1 MSEMLSPHF
10 SLAELTAS
18 DTAARLGID
27 NTPPADVLDNLK
39 HTATG
44 LEAVRALL
52 GAPLHVSSGY
62 RSPALNAA
70 VKGQPG
76 SQHCKGEAV
85 DLTARQ
91 FGTCEQIMAR
101 LVASGLTFDQVILE
115 FPKSASGGWVHIS
128 FGSRMRRQALVIDKG
143 GVRPWR

>member
-18 DTAARLGID
+18 DTAARQGID
-27 NTPPADVLDNLK
+27 NMPPPDVLETLK
-39 HTATG
+39 HTAVG

-62 RSPALNAA
+62 RCPALNKL
-70 VKGQPG
+70 VGGQPK
-76 SQHCKGEAV
+76 SAHCLGEAADFV
-85 DLTARQ
+85 APQ
-91 FGTCEQIMAR
+91 FGSCEQIVAR

-128 FGSRMRRQALVIDKG
+128 FNGRIRRQALVIDKG
-143 GVRPWR
+143 GVWPWQ

>member
-18 DTAARLGID
+18 DTAARQGID
-27 NTPPADVLDNLK
+27 NTPPADVLETLK
-39 HTATG
+39 RTAVG

-62 RSPALNAA
+62 RSPALNKI
-70 VKGQPG
+70 VGGQPN

-85 DLTARQ
+85 DFTAQQ
-91 FGTCEQIMAR
+91 FGAPEQIVAR
-101 LVASGLTFDQVILE
+101 LVSSQLAYDQVILE
-115 FPKSASGGWVHIS
+115 FGRWVHIS
-128 FGSRMRRQALVIDKG
+128 FGGRMRRQALVIDRAG
-143 GVRPWR
+143 TWPWK